1 MPLSIDELAEQIV
14 SLAPT
19 EQETL
24 VEKVAAIHFR
34 HGLEDL
40 AQKYRKRL
48 AREGKLNTHAAEV
61 LAELEQVREEIAAH
75 IGILNEKCHSMVA
88 SRRASYGPVSATD

>member
-34 HGLEDL
+34 HGIEDL
-40 AQKYRKRL
+40 RKNI
-48 AREGKLNTHAAEV
+48 KN
-61 LAELEQVREEIAAH
+61 
-75 IGILNEKCHSMVA
+75 
-88 SRRASYGPVSATD
+88 D

>member
-75 IGILNEKCHSMVA
+75 NYQ
-88 SRRASYGPVSATD
+88 R